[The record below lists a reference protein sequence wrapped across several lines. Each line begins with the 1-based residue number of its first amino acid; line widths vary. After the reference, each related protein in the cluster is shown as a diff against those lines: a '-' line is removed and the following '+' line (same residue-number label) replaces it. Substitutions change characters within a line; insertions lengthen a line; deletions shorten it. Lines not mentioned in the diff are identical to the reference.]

1 MKKKFYGA
9 LMLGSLF
16 LAGGMVSCSDY
27 DDDINSLND
36 RVTAVEQTVKEL
48 QEKINAGAVITDV
61 QTTENGVK
69 VTLSDGKSFPLENGK
84 DGAAGSVVTIG
95 DNGNWFIDGV
105 DTGKPSRGEKGE
117 QGEPGQPGGD
127 GTTAPSKYYI
137 PNEDGYWY
145 VVNVAA
151 DGTESEPE
159 KTDIKWAPEGMMTAA
174 WDTKNEVLLV
184 YGVKDHDGVLR
195 INLGT
200 KLKGLVFVPSLYME
214 GIEGTRYPYVIGRY
228 KEAIGSAS
236 GYIEKAGLTI
246 EYSIPDKNVWQE
258 SYTAYAIGA
267 KDTVTYHMNPSSA
280 KVDDAEFRFLYDA
293 PEMISR
299 SENEGSLK
307 VNYLTNEKTKEG
319 DLKIAY
325 QISNPYLLES
335 KQATGTD
342 KVSVMALEVK
352 LGNDTTITS
361 DYAAIVPAVR
371 TLRAIAFNSEAGT
384 TTNQNK
390 PYCDYDLY
398 KTGEAAVVNTAN
410 VTVQYNNGPIDLSKL
425 LNIHYVQTDWIA
437 DNQKENEEHNDVM
450 SYEEAQKFGLH
461 FEYEI
466 LKYTTGKN
474 ETEEDKYGKVDALT
488 GKFMPCYVNEQ
499 GTSVEC
505 PTDGVSTTG
514 ISAVGREPVV
524 IVKLVNEEGNVVL
537 AGYIKINIVKKISE
551 LDFVVKSEKEP
562 FVCDESTWGIT
573 WDDMSGKIVEKLQMT
588 KEEFRNSYEMA
599 TGETYIK
606 KDGKFVQVVNNV
618 YGDLT
623 YEDDAAIPTT
633 NDIFTWT
640 MDPAERINIS
650 EEVGRTVTLYARF
663 NSKTSDTDV
672 VYIGLTTTI
681 LAQPE
686 VTFGDKIEKYWY
698 PADKELAARDFVRM
712 NVPRPTSS
720 TKPEESVTYYVKD
733 LDDYYEGNEVK
744 LTPTAA
750 AQNSSY
756 DLAALGTAYHYEFS
770 ATQPKV
776 GTYQLYRDLK
786 NAQILM
792 CNGDEVASINPQTG
806 ELKYAD
812 TDIARAVLNAFGHE
826 EADEK
831 ANYANVDIKA
841 TYDHCE
847 LALGE
852 TSFKVRFLRP
862 VDILDGKDA
871 TFEDAEANG
880 SSVILGKLFG
890 LEDWRDAALLK
901 EVNGKYVSNVENNC
915 ELYKYYQFN
924 TIKIDIANAQSDLT
938 GTMKPISEV
947 TDKLELY
954 VDENGTPHATNK
966 TAIVSITD
974 VNALNTTKIVYKNN
988 EGNVQEFNLVIPIE
1002 INYSWGTLK
1011 GEIKAI
1017 VKSTKAN

>member
-1 MKKKFYGA
+1 
-9 LMLGSLF
+9 
-16 LAGGMVSCSDY
+16 
-27 DDDINSLND
+27 
-36 RVTAVEQTVKEL
+36 
-48 QEKINAGAVITDV
+48 
-61 QTTENGVK
+61 
-69 VTLSDGKSFPLENGK
+69 
-84 DGAAGSVVTIG
+84 
-95 DNGNWFIDGV
+95 
-105 DTGKPSRGEKGE
+105 
-117 QGEPGQPGGD
+117 
-127 GTTAPSKYYI
+127 
-137 PNEDGYWY
+137 
-145 VVNVAA
+145 
-151 DGTESEPE
+151 
-159 KTDIKWAPEGMMTAA
+159 MMTAA

-236 GYIEKAGLTI
+236 GYIEKAGGLRI

-488 GKFMPCYVNEQ
+488 GKFTPCYVNEQ

-524 IVKLVNEEGNVVL
+524 IVKLVNETGNVVL

-623 YEDDAAIPTT
+623 YIDDTQVPTT

-640 MDPAERINIS
+640 MDFDERTNIS
-650 EEVGRTVTLYARF
+650 KEVGRTVTLYARF
-663 NSKTSDTDV
+663 NSKTSDTDI

-681 LAQPE
+681 LEEPE
-686 VTFGDKIEKYWY
+686 VTFGNKIERYWY

-712 NVPRPTSS
+712 NVPRPT
-720 TKPEESVTYYVKD
+720 TDGIAKKEVKNYIKD
-733 LDDYYEGNEVK
+733 LDDNYEGNEVK
-744 LTPTAA
+744 IIPTSAT
-750 AQNSSY
+750 QNSSY

-776 GTYQLYRDLK
+776 GTYQLYRDPM
-786 NAQILM
+786 NVQILM

-852 TSFKVRFLRP
+852 TNFKVRFLRP
-862 VDILDGKDA
+862 VDIIEGEDA

-890 LEDWRDAALLK
+890 LEDWRDVALLK
-901 EVNGKYVSNVENNC
+901 KSGNGYASYVENNC
-915 ELYKYYQFN
+915 PLYDYYLFE

-966 TAIVSITD
+966 TAIVPITD